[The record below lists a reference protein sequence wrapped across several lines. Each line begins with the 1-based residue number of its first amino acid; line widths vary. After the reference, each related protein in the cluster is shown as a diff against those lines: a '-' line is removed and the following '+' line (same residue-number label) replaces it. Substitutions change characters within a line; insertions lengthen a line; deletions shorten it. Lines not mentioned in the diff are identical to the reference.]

1 MKPLHGSDIFSF
13 LSRFENFEQS
23 EIKAITLKTPTV
35 IEIQLSVQD
44 NGRGFDWIDIAI
56 ECANVIDAKL
66 IENAKLAYLDMSE
79 GISIVF
85 EEHKF
90 AVCYGKYSSMK
101 TIKDSSL
108 YIVCE
113 SLKYKELPF
122 SG

>member
-1 MKPLHGSDIFSF
+1 MKPLHGSEISSF

-23 EIKAITLKTPTV
+23 EIRAITLKTPTV
-35 IEIQLSVQD
+35 IELQFSVQD

-66 IENAKLAYLDMSE
+66 IENTKLAYLDMNE
-79 GISIVF
+79 GISIIF
-85 EEHKF
+85 EEYKF
-90 AVCYGKYSSMK
+90 ALCYGKYSSMK
-101 TIKDSSL
+101 NTKDSSF